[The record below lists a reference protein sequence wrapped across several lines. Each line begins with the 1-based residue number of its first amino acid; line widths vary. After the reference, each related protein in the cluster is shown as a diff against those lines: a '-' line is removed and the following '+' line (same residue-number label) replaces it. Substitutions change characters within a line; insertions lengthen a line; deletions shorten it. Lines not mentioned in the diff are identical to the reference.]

1 VSEETNI
8 KQIAVSG
15 VRWNTIATVYCMIVQ
30 IVRLSILTRL
40 LEKSD
45 FGLIAIAMM
54 VIAFTDIFSEVG
66 STIAII
72 HKQNITKLQYSSVFW
87 FNIILS
93 VVIYA
98 ILRFLTPLAAE
109 LYHESILNV
118 IIPILGLQI
127 LINAF
132 GKMFQTIK
140 TKNLE
145 FKFISLVKI
154 FAATIGF
161 IVTVLLALWGYG
173 IFSLVYGQLL
183 QIFLTQAIYC
193 ITGLRSTRI
202 SFKIDLRLIKDFI
215 KIGLYRVGSQF
226 FDFLASKIDIFLIG
240 RFWGMDDLGLYNL
253 AKELIIKPFTI
264 IYSVIN
270 NVASAAFAKIQENL
284 NLVRKN
290 YCKLLNLISSATI
303 VIYALI
309 FIMAEPIVDIM
320 YSSRY
325 EEVVLLLRILA
336 FYGFE
341 CSVSALGGVLQIA
354 YGRTDIGFAW
364 TLVRIAASVVV
375 ILVAT
380 SFSIYGVAYGQLF
393 LSIISL
399 FLYWLMVIRPIIHL
413 RWQDYMSVFFKNTLI
428 ISTVAIP
435 FAIISEVYD
444 SKYILPVVCGLLFL
458 GVCLLY
464 LLRNDK
470 ASLQAAF
477 SLIKKK

>member
-1 VSEETNI
+1 MLI
-8 KQIAVSG
+8 
-15 VRWNTIATVYCMIVQ
+15 Q

-40 LEKSD
+40 LDKSD

-66 STIAII
+66 STVAII
-72 HKQNITKLQYSSVFW
+72 HKQNITELQYSSVFW

-93 VVIYA
+93 TVIYT
-98 ILRFLTPLAAE
+98 ILCGLTPLTADF
-109 LYHESILNV
+109 YHEPILNA

-154 FAATIGF
+154 GAATIGF
-161 IVTVLLALWGYG
+161 VATVLLAFWDFGV
-173 IFSLVYGQLL
+173 FSLVYGQLL
-183 QIFLTQAIYC
+183 QIFLTQAVYC
-193 ITGLRSTRI
+193 ITGLRSHRI
-202 SFKIDLRLIKDFI
+202 SFKMDLFLIRDFI

-253 AKELIIKPFTI
+253 AKELIIKPFSI

-270 NVASAAFAKIQENL
+270 NVASAAFAKIQDNMDT
-284 NLVRKN
+284 VRKN
-290 YCKLLNLISSATI
+290 YCKLLKIISSATI
-303 VIYALI
+303 VIYALM

-325 EEVVLLLRILA
+325 EEVVIFLRILA

-341 CSVSALGGVLQIA
+341 CSVSALGGVLQVA

-364 TLVRIAASVVV
+364 TLVRIAASAV
-375 ILVAT
+375 IIIAA
-380 SFSIYGVAYGQLF
+380 SRFNIYGVAYGQLI
-393 LSIISL
+393 LSIISIY
-399 FLYWLMVIRPIIHL
+399 LYWLMVIRPIIHL
-413 RWQDYMSVFFKNTLI
+413 HWRDYLNVFIKNSLVI
-428 ISTVAIP
+428 IIIAIP
-435 FAIISEVYD
+435 FAFLTELIE
-444 SKYILPVVCGLLFL
+444 SKYLLPIVCGLMFS
-458 GVCLLY
+458 GACLLY
-464 LLRNDK
+464 
-470 ASLQAAF
+470 F
-477 SLIKKK
+477 IKMIKLFFRRHYR